1 MPTLPRRARTGQW
14 SLVTG
19 LLLLG
24 SLGIAAAWILVADAR
39 NTQSS
44 WMAVVAALDAAWLL
58 RLARVR
64 PGALRALAGCLAT
77 ALAIVAAGFGIIAA
91 QLARPM
97 GLLPWE
103 SALKLGAEH
112 AWTLARLANGPVD
125 IAWLLAGLVI
135 AVVLSR

>member
-1 MPTLPRRARTGQW
+1 MPDPIRPGPGRRWPLATA
-14 SLVTG
+14 

-39 NTQSS
+39 GVQSS
-44 WMAVVAALDAAWLL
+44 WMAVVAAVDAAWIL
-58 RLARVR
+58 RLTRTR
-64 PGALRALAGCLAT
+64 PGGLRALAGAAAT
-77 ALAIVAAGFGIIAA
+77 LLAIVVASFGIVAA

-103 SALKLGAEH
+103 SALKLGAQH
-112 AWTLARLANGPVD
+112 AWTLSMLANGPVD
-125 IAWLLAGLVI
+125 VAWLVAGLVI